1 MASTAPY
8 SISLNPDV
16 ARQLN
21 HLGGTVLLLD
31 VPPALIL
38 GFDQQTFQVGQKF
51 KGLKMIPPGVHLLSF
66 CQLSQTGQVAA
77 YAGRFLSL
85 AEGQVVVM
93 RWDASVEALTDLP
106 DQDEVDRYTLGV
118 RRYDFDAG
126 LAPYNLSAY
135 ATWQRL
141 SGHITPAVIEQL
153 QPTPQAWFSIT
164 AEEEPEG
171 SRQQTKAEQQ
181 LSHQL
186 SQRDGNP
193 SLQPGCEQAGRDDAD
208 LPTRMQSLSTGRQ
221 APSTL
226 DPRRAPTDCVSG
238 SQPAG
243 NRHPHRHQA
252 ASIDSPSSVIPSPE
266 KILGHD
272 GNAAPA
278 AVSCSSSEQGPPC
291 SRQSQSRVG
300 MVGRCQY
307 SRLRRLVKAH
317 GLTSQQLTE
326 QNLDRS
332 GQLEQL
338 LHQRWHDQESC
349 LVGELQWAF
358 LAFLLCQSLEGFSQW
373 KALLHLIL
381 SCSSAIQHC
390 PTFFAS
396 VCAALRHQLAHG
408 ISQAKDAASA
418 NEDNADGQSLLGT
431 FVTDELMAGGFM
443 RQLLQPFLEDISHAR
458 TGQVN
463 RQLREEASRLN
474 SFVQQAFGWNL
485 GLQELRSQNVSSAH
499 DSGLTPEAIDEADDE
514 APVVIDLEEPYAL

>member
-208 LPTRMQSLSTGRQ
+208 LPTRMQSLSTGVMPGWG
-221 APSTL
+221 A
-226 DPRRAPTDCVSG
+226 AMGFSG
-238 SQPAG
+238 LPPLPVIGGVFAVEGVASPHPVMQL
-243 NRHPHRHQA
+243 RHPA
-252 ASIDSPSSVIPSPE
+252 LPYLLCLSLCGFASPTCPW
-266 KILGHD
+266 HF
-272 GNAAPA
+272 
-278 AVSCSSSEQGPPC
+278 
-291 SRQSQSRVG
+291 
-300 MVGRCQY
+300 
-307 SRLRRLVKAH
+307 
-317 GLTSQQLTE
+317 
-326 QNLDRS
+326 S
-332 GQLEQL
+332 GQG
-338 LHQRWHDQESC
+338 C
-349 LVGELQWAF
+349 CI
-358 LAFLLCQSLEGFSQW
+358 CQ
-373 KALLHLIL
+373 
-381 SCSSAIQHC
+381 
-390 PTFFAS
+390 
-396 VCAALRHQLAHG
+396 
-408 ISQAKDAASA
+408 
-418 NEDNADGQSLLGT
+418 
-431 FVTDELMAGGFM
+431 
-443 RQLLQPFLEDISHAR
+443 
-458 TGQVN
+458 
-463 RQLREEASRLN
+463 
-474 SFVQQAFGWNL
+474 
-485 GLQELRSQNVSSAH
+485 
-499 DSGLTPEAIDEADDE
+499 
-514 APVVIDLEEPYAL
+514 